1 MTIALS
7 SDLIEFMESGVSMLV
22 GTRDA
27 ALRPDAVRAY
37 GVAVSP
43 DRRGL
48 TVYVP
53 DALAARA
60 LANIADNPQVAVML
74 SRPIDHRALQVK
86 GTVRAMR
93 ASGPEDRAIQERYL
107 AAFVEQLY
115 CVQLPRA
122 LTRRLHYFPSTALE
136 LEIADLF
143 MQTPG
148 PGAGRRFEQT
158 A

>member
-1 MTIALS
+1 MAIALS
-7 SDLIEFMESGVSMLV
+7 RDLIEFLESGVSVLV

-27 ALRPDAVRAY
+27 KLRPEALRAY
-37 GVAVSP
+37 GVVVAP
-43 DRRGL
+43 DRSRL

-53 DALAARA
+53 DALAART
-60 LANIADNPQVAVML
+60 LANIADNHSLAITF
-74 SRPIDHRALQVK
+74 SRPIDHRTLQVK
-86 GTVRAMR
+86 GAVRATR

-115 CVQLPRA
+115 CVHIPRA
-122 LTRRLHYFPSTALE
+122 LTRRLQYFPSTAVE
-136 LEIADLF
+136 LEITDVF

-158 A
+158 T